1 MDGLNKHDVCDQDIA
16 EMLELLDR
24 MKKKYGE
31 RYKDMI
37 AFLYDLT
44 EPETK

>member
-1 MDGLNKHDVCDQDIA
+1 MDALEKYDLTDGDLNDL
-16 EMLELLDR
+16 LEIFSR
-24 MKKKYGE
+24 MKAKYGE

-44 EPETK
+44 EPEAK